1 MLTEMKHDNRHR
13 NSIAWLVSSAFHSNE
28 EVIHGRRAKNLLP
41 GGKKRL
47 RDCLF
52 CRKYLLGK
60 CFPPFFSAK
69 QSTENIFSR
78 LLNSAN
84 LERNILMKA
93 GKIFSMALPTHD
105 IH

>member
-1 MLTEMKHDNRHR
+1 MKRLFMGDVLR
-13 NSIAWLVSSAFHSNE
+13 IYFQ
-28 EVIHGRRAKNLLP
+28 